1 MRNKKFA
8 RKSTKIQFPR
18 RSIKQWKKEEDEF
31 GLKGW
36 DFSRL
41 AGRIDGSDPPWDYRL
56 IVKSYL
62 KDSDILLDM
71 GTGGG
76 EFLLTIG
83 HPYENTYVTEAYKP
97 NLELCKNQL
106 SPLGITVKQTFTDD
120 KLPFEDKSFDFI
132 INRHE
137 SFDLSEVNRTLKH
150 GGYFFTQQVC
160 NRNFY
165 ELAEILNGKV
175 ILDNPNHAVDNYAH
189 TLTQY
194 GFQIIM
200 KDEVKLP
207 AKFFDV
213 GAVIFYAKAI
223 VWEIPDFSVDTHYSK
238 LCKIQQEIEKS
249 GFFQVTGGRFLLASR
264 KL

>member
-1 MRNKKFA
+1 LKNEKLHE
-8 RKSTKIQFPR
+8 
-18 RSIKQWKKEEDEF
+18 QWKKEETDF
-31 GLKGW
+31 LLKGW
-36 DFSRL
+36 DFSCL
-41 AGRIDGSDPPWDYRL
+41 AGRMDGSNPPWDYRH

-62 KDSDILLDM
+62 KDSDALLDI

-76 EFLLTIG
+76 EVLLTIN
-83 HPYENTYVTEAYKP
+83 HPYNNTYATEAYEP
-97 NLELCKNQL
+97 NYELCRKKL
-106 SPLGITVKQTFTDD
+106 SPLGITVVRTHTDANFNTDD
-120 KLPFEDKSFDFI
+120 KIPFEDEKFDFI

-137 SFDLSEVNRTLKH
+137 SFDLSEVNRTLKR
-150 GGYFFTQQVC
+150 GGYFFTQQVG

-175 ILDNPNHAVDNYAH
+175 VLDSPNHAVESYAS
-189 TLTQY
+189 TLTQL

-207 AKFFDV
+207 TKFFDV
-213 GAVIFYAKAI
+213 GAVIFYAKACP
-223 VWEIPDFSVDTHYSK
+223 WEIPNFSVETHFSK
-238 LCKIQQEIEKS
+238 LCEIQKEIDKR